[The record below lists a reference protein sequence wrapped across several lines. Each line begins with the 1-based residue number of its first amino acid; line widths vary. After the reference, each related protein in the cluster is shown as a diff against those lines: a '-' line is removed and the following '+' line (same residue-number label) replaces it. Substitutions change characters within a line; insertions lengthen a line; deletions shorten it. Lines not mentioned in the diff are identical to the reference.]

1 MPTYDF
7 RCLKCNKHFSRTM
20 TISEFVRRRAAC
32 PSCGS
37 KRVEKRITG
46 FFAITSKKS

>member
-7 RCLKCNKHFSRTM
+7 RCTKCNKHFSRKL
-20 TISEFVRRRAAC
+20 TISEFVRRRVHC

-37 KRVEKRITG
+37 KRLEKLISD